1 MNARIDKLRAQLE
14 EPMLVS
20 DSTNVLYLTGLH
32 STNAAV
38 FVEEERLR
46 LFTDFRYLEKARAL
60 DEIEIVEVPR
70 NLYTGI
76 PQQLAGRVAF
86 EDTLSYAAYAALA
99 AGGLELVP
107 RHHVIERLRAVKDAG
122 ELEAIRGATAI
133 TNEMYARL
141 PEQRFVGRTER
152 DLAWWIESTFHELG
166 AEGLAFEVHVNAGA
180 NGAAPHG
187 DTTDRTIEPNELVI
201 VDTGAKL
208 ADYCSD
214 CTRTFATGELPDE
227 LVRAYDV
234 CLRAQE
240 AALAEY
246 RPGART
252 HDVDQV
258 ARTIIDGE
266 GFAGLFGHGLGH
278 GVGLFIHELPAL
290 RPEEDDVLE
299 AGHVASC
306 EPGIYKPGIG
316 GIRIEDLV
324 VVTDDGPE
332 VLTNFTK
339 ELVTVR

>member
-1 MNARIDKLRAQLE
+1 MNERIEKLRAQLE
-14 EPMLVS
+14 EALLV
-20 DSTNVLYLTGLH
+20 TQPVNVLYLTGLH
-32 STNAAV
+32 SSNAALL
-38 FVEEERLR
+38 VEKDRLR
-46 LFTDFRYLEKARAL
+46 LFTDFRYLEKARA
-60 DEIEIVEVPR
+60 IEGVETIEVPR
-70 NLYTGI
+70 NLFTGI
-76 PQQLAGRVAF
+76 PEHLPGRVGF
-86 EDTLSYAAYAALA
+86 EDTLAYAAYAALA
-99 AGGLELVP
+99 PSGAELVP
-107 RHHVIERLRAVKDAG
+107 RHLVVEQLRAVKDAG
-122 ELEAIRGATAI
+122 ELDAIRRATAV
-133 TNEMYARL
+133 TNETYARL
-141 PEQRFVGRTER
+141 AEQQFVGRTER

-166 AEGLAFEVHVNAGA
+166 AEGLAFEVHVHAGA

-187 DTTDRTIEPNELVI
+187 DTTDRTIEAGELVI
-201 VDTGAKL
+201 VDSGAKV

-214 CTRTFATGELPDE
+214 CTRTFATGELPDD
-227 LVRAYDV
+227 LVHAYDV

-240 AALAEY
+240 AALAQY
-246 RPGART
+246 CAGSHT
-252 HDVDQV
+252 HDVDAV

-299 AGHVASC
+299 ACNVVSC

>member
-1 MNARIDKLRAQLE
+1 MNARVDTLRAQLDT
-14 EPMLVS
+14 PMLVS

-32 STNAAV
+32 SSNAAL

-46 LFTDFRYLEKARAL
+46 LFTDFRYLEKARAI
-60 DEIEIVEVPR
+60 DGVEVVEVPR
-70 NLYTGI
+70 NLYMGI
-76 PQQLAGRVAF
+76 PQQLAGRIAF
-86 EDTLSYAAYAALA
+86 EDTVSYAAYAALA

-107 RHHVIERLRAVKDAG
+107 QHHVIERLRAVKDPG
-122 ELEAIRGATAI
+122 ELDAIRGATEI

-166 AEGLAFEVHVNAGA
+166 AEGLAFDVHVHAGA

-187 DTTDRTIEPNELVI
+187 DTTERVIEANELVI
-201 VDTGAKL
+201 VDSGAKFG
-208 ADYCSD
+208 DYCSD

-227 LVRAYDV
+227 LVHAYDV

-240 AALAEY
+240 AALTEY

-258 ARTIIDGE
+258 ARSIVDAE
-266 GFAGLFGHGLGH
+266 FAGLFGHGLGH
-278 GVGLFIHELPAL
+278 GVGLFVHELPAL

-306 EPGIYKPGIG
+306 EPGIYKPGVG

-324 VVTDDGPE
+324 IVTDDEPE